1 MYTLLHEY
9 ICAVLFLCPY
19 MYAHM
24 RACLCAFDYAELP
37 YASEYTCVRMSA
49 SVHVFMHTGMYA
61 CTYFCMHAWVRL

>member
-1 MYTLLHEY
+1 MCRFVSLSIY
-9 ICAVLFLCPY
+9 IC
-19 MYAHM
+19 AHM